1 MASLYS
7 LGFLSGALTSPFIGP
22 LVDKAGRRNSAVAYC
37 ALEIAINL
45 LEQYDALAGLIF
57 SRIVG
62 GITTNLLF
70 TVFESWLVTEH
81 RKRGFSE
88 DKLETIL
95 RDSVVASNLSAIAS
109 GCIAHYCA
117 LLYGPTGPFS
127 GAVACTA
134 VALILVATRWEE
146 NYGSD
151 VPEMKSIRCYMSEF
165 VFLYQRKV
173 LLYNIINFSPSIII
187 NIQVKHSIRLFQI
200 QKSIVSGLYKV

>member
-7 LGFLSGALTSPFIGP
+7 LGFLSGAITSPFIGP
-22 LVDKAGRRNSAVAYC
+22 LVDKVGRRNSAVAYC

-45 LEQYDALAGLIF
+45 LEQYDNLMGLIF
-57 SRIVG
+57 SRVVG

-81 RKRGFSE
+81 RKRGFPE

-127 GAVACTA
+127 GAVTCTF

-151 VPEMKSIRCYMSEF
+151 VPEMKGITCYMSKYDFTISFTNLFFFIEANVLTF
-165 VFLYQRKV
+165 V
-173 LLYNIINFSPSIII
+173 
-187 NIQVKHSIRLFQI
+187 LFVALI
-200 QKSIVSGLYKV
+200 